1 MVMSERVS
9 PPYKRAWDDPRIR
22 MPDAETWARLTEAE
36 QDEVCEAI
44 EAVFDEYRELMAE
57 GVPHSKRKMGVAGD
71 LDAHYRRQGR
81 GVLLANEL
89 AVLYPGEAAIVPDV
103 LAVMDTDPDYE
114 PQRWIVSREGRGV
127 DVVVEVRNLGNK
139 HKDLVENVADY
150 ARVRIPEYFSY
161 DCRRDTLRGWRLP
174 DASAQVYVPI
184 VPQGGYLRSAVLGLD
199 LAVVQHRLRFFTSDS
214 MVPTERELVTRLQ
227 RIVDERQGER
237 DEAARERDE
246 AARERD
252 EAARERDDARGTLA
266 RAQISLSRSLLRLCE
281 ARGLAL
287 SPAQSARVNSE
298 HDVATLSAWVE
309 RAVSADA
316 PELIFDRAG

>member
-1 MVMSERVS
+1 MVMSERLS
-9 PPYKRAWDDPRIR
+9 PPYRRVWDDPRIR
-22 MPDAETWARLTEAE
+22 MPDAETWAGLSVEA
-36 QDEVCEAI
+36 QDDLCDAI
-44 EAVFDEYRELMAE
+44 EAVFDEYRELMSE

-139 HKDLVENVADY
+139 HKDLVENVVDY

-174 DASAQVYVPI
+174 DPAAQVYVPI

-199 LAVVQHRLRFFTSDS
+199 LAVVEHRLRFFTSDS
-214 MVPTERELVTRLQ
+214 MVPTERELVARLQ

-252 EAARERDDARGTLA
+252 EARNNLA

-281 ARGLAL
+281 ARGWAL
-287 SPAQSARVNSE
+287 TPRQSARVNSE

-309 RAVSADA
+309 RAVSVDA
-316 PELIFDRAG
+316 PERIFDLAG